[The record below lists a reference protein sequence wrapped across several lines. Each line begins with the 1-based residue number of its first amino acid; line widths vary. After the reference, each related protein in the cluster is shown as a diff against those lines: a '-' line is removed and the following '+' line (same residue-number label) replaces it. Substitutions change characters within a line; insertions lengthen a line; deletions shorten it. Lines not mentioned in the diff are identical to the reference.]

1 MDLDIT
7 QFESVLK
14 KEGPKMLAIFII
26 VAILKVVVY
35 YSIGRSHGG
44 KFEFS
49 FPDLKEWAIIII
61 ATVVINYASMYIVK
75 NIFSSAMPLADSD
88 VKTMGAAAA
97 SYAF

>member
-7 QFESVLK
+7 KIGDVLK
-14 KEGPKMLAIFII
+14 KEGPKMLAIFLI
-26 VAILKVVVY
+26 VAILKIVVY
-35 YSIGRSHGG
+35 YSIGRTHGG
-44 KFEFS
+44 KFEFM
-49 FPDLKEWAIIII
+49 FPDMKEWAIIII

-75 NIFSSAMPLADSD
+75 NIFSSGMSSMDSD